1 MTPGTPEYTDEL
13 LRLSLKQ
20 GEQRA
25 YEMIFKEWY
34 TPLVRF
40 ADSLLGDADAA
51 EDCVQRVFI
60 RVWEKRTEIAIE
72 LSVKAYFYR
81 AVRYACF
88 NEIKH
93 RKVKAEYSRGQIAQS
108 VISTEMESGTGELEK
123 AIARAVASMPD
134 QCRKVFELS
143 RFEGMKYAEIAD
155 SLNISVKTV
164 ENHMGK
170 ALRIMRSEL
179 SDFLPVLLLIAHG
192 L

>member
-1 MTPGTPEYTDEL
+1 VTPGTPEYTDEL

-20 GEQRA
+20 GQQRA
-25 YEMIFKEWY
+25 YEMIFREWY

-40 ADSLLGDADAA
+40 ADSLLRDTDMA

-60 RVWEKRTEIAIE
+60 RVWEKREEIAIE

-81 AVRYACF
+81 AVRNACL
-88 NEIKH
+88 NVIKH
-93 RKVKAEYSRGQIAQS
+93 RKVEAEYSREHLALSG
-108 VISTEMESGTGELEK
+108 ISSEMDTGTGELEQ
-123 AIARAVASMPD
+123 AIARAIASLPD

-143 RFEGMKYAEIAD
+143 RFEGMKYAEIAE

-170 ALRIMRSEL
+170 ALRMMRAEL
-179 SDFLPVLLLIAHG
+179 GDYLPVFLLIAHG
-192 L
+192 I